1 MNHDARIREAEAFA
15 LAPLA
20 SSTAAMD
27 AACPTQMV
35 TISGRMNAIVSRI
48 ARPAVIEPPG
58 ELMYIEM
65 SFSGSSASRKS
76 N

>member
-1 MNHDARIREAEAFA
+1 MEGWWIMMREFGR
-15 LAPLA
+15 LKRLPLVPLA

-35 TISGRMNAIVSRI
+35 TISGRMKAMVSRM

-58 ELMYIEM
+58 ELM
-65 SFSGSSASRKS
+65 
-76 N
+76 